1 MNSNTLVKK
10 ILILAANPQGT
21 SGLRL
26 DEEVREIN
34 AGLRQ
39 AKHREQ
45 FVLEQWWAVRTRDV
59 QRAMLDVEPHIVH
72 FCGHGAGDGGLAF
85 EDEKGQVKLI
95 DAEGLA
101 GLFELFAEQVEC
113 VVLNACYSEIQAKA
127 IARHIN
133 YVIGMNQEIG
143 DQAAIAFAVGFYD
156 ALGAGRPVEFAYQ
169 FGCSA
174 IRLEGIPENLTP
186 KLLTKNQLKT
196 EPSNTTEPTSNVK
209 TETSTDELS
218 SKRGIDYTRLR
229 DLLATGKWKEADRET
244 ANLMLKLVGRDE
256 VGWLRNE
263 DMEKFPCQGLRT
275 IDALWVKYSNGHF
288 GFSVQ
293 HRIWQEVGGKVNKVT
308 ECLLGDHVGW
318 RVKCNWLPYDYD
330 WLGYSNMTFS
340 LNAPQGHLPARLV
353 GMSPPRLELLSGV
366 GSGEGAVPLCLL
378 HDFSRP
384 FGWVWCWS
392 GVFLFSRVETC
403 KL

>member
-59 QRAMLDVEPHIVH
+59 QRAMLNFKPHIVH
-72 FCGHGAGDGGLAF
+72 FSGHGAGDGGLAF
-85 EDEKGQVKLI
+85 EDEKGQVKLV
-95 DAEGLA
+95 DAEALA

-127 IARHIN
+127 IARQIN

-244 ANLMLKLVGRDE
+244 EMLILEAAGRKGNLLDIESIQRL
-256 VGWLRNE
+256 
-263 DMEKFPCQGLRT
+263 PCSDLRT
-275 IDALWVKYSNGHF
+275 IDKLWVKSSQGHF

-293 HRIWQEVGGKVNKVT
+293 KEIWERFRKNTDDEYQLYCQFGNQ
-308 ECLLGDHVGW
+308 VGW
-318 RVKCNWLPYDYD
+318 RKHGRWLSYKE
-330 WLGYSNMTFS
+330 MTFN
-340 LNAPQGHLPARLV
+340 LFAPKGHLPQWGLEAVLL
-353 GMSPPRLELLSGV
+353 GKTLQWKWNEFQMSQGN
-366 GSGEGAVPLCLL
+366 GERV
-378 HDFSRP
+378 FSE
-384 FGWVWCWS
+384 F
-392 GVFLFSRVETC
+392 FYRVKTC
-403 KL
+403 NL